1 MATDDEML
9 MMEICA
15 MIEENRDAAYR
26 AYWVEC
32 AKEMGWQDNGYKYY
46 SDLLEGT
53 SFNPDDALPQILN
66 DPVYCP
72 ETTKLEV
79 MNYVQTY
86 IY

>member
-1 MATDDEML
+1 
-9 MMEICA
+9 

-53 SFNPDDALPQILN
+53 SFNPDDALPI
-66 DPVYCP
+66 P
-72 ETTKLEV
+72 ERPRLLSRNNETGSDELRTDIHLLKDAKV
-79 MNYVQTY
+79 PGTYVS
-86 IY
+86 